1 MTIHTDVKRLLHV
14 MMIVFSLFVLAAPVV
29 DANMI
34 ENCSEKS
41 VDTQDK
47 ELDKDLE
54 DKLEEKAKTTMLFD
68 AFITYVFNTFS
79 TPQPG
84 YQLYLYSYKN
94 NYSLYKPPIL
104 HS

>member
-1 MTIHTDVKRLLHV
+1 MTVSRQAKHLLHIV
-14 MMIVFSLFVLAAPVV
+14 MIVVSLFVLAAPIV
-29 DANMI
+29 DASMI

-41 VDTQDK
+41 VDIQDK
-47 ELDKDLE
+47 DFEEDLE

-79 TPQPG
+79 TPQPD

-104 HS
+104 LS

>member
-1 MTIHTDVKRLLHV
+1 MTVSRQAKHLLHIV
-14 MMIVFSLFVLAAPVV
+14 MIVVSLFVLAAPIV
-29 DANMI
+29 DASMI

-41 VDTQDK
+41 VDIQDK
-47 ELDKDLE
+47 DFEEDLE

-68 AFITYVFNTFS
+68 AFITFVFNTFS

-104 HS
+104 LS